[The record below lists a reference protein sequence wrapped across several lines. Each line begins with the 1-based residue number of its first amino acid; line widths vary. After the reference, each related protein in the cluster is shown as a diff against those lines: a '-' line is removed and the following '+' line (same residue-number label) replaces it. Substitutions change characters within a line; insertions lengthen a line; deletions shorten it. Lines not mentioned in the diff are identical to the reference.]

1 MAYRQRYDPRTRRDP
16 RGRRDRYEEY
26 EEERPTSR
34 YSRFRVPRNSGLKAA
49 VMILSVLL
57 LVVSMLGLA
66 GWKSRSDKIKEYNAK
81 VRELKEFL
89 ADRADREDTARHEDD
104 KRRAGPGGLY
114 LARSEPDYIESK
126 GPRFYYDRYKQMER
140 ELYGVRR
147 EANMYKAKLTAEQL
161 ASIQFSWDLV
171 GTHVVINPMADPKN
185 PAGEQ
190 LQITFRAEN
199 RSAKNM
205 RNIRGT
211 FRFWNKREI
220 VLEQVFK
227 IDHIAAGKHKSV
239 VLIVPLV
246 NYELYNC
253 NMYPGRDY

>member
-1 MAYRQRYDPRTRRDP
+1 MAYRQRYDPRTRREP
-16 RGRRDRYEEY
+16 RGRRDRYEEH
-26 EEERPTSR
+26 EEERPASR
-34 YSRFRVPRNSGLKAA
+34 YAHLRGSRNSGLKAA

-57 LVVSMLGLA
+57 LVVSMLALA
-66 GWKSRSDKIKEYNAK
+66 GWRARAVKTEEYNAK
-81 VRELKEFL
+81 VRELNKLL
-89 ADRADREDTARHEDD
+89 ADRADHEDTGRHEDD
-104 KRRAGPGGLY
+104 KRRAGPEGLY
-114 LARSEPDYIESK
+114 LARSEPDYIESR
-126 GPRFYYDRYKQMER
+126 GARFYYDRYKQMER

-161 ASIQFSWDLV
+161 ASIRFEWDLV
-171 GTHVVINPMADPKN
+171 GTHVLINPIGN
-185 PAGEQ
+185 PNNPSAEQ

-199 RSAKNM
+199 RSVKGM

-220 VLEQVFK
+220 VLEKVFK

-239 VLIVPLV
+239 VLTVPMV
-246 NYELYNC
+246 HYELYNC